1 MQQDEEFHACP
12 NADCS
17 WGVLLSATHSAPDVL
32 TRHTGA
38 FFAKGEGNI
47 FVCQLCSV
55 RHCLSCNV
63 PFHEDQTCEEYLAAE
78 RKEIADERTDA
89 GRRKTEETASLAF
102 LKTMSKPC
110 PQCGT
115 NLDKYDG
122 MRSPKPSSASLK
134 FRSLIQILGCDHVIC
149 KLEVGLFTSKVPC
162 H

>member
-1 MQQDEEFHACP
+1 MRELKKSLLASLIPGGTTLTLDRYLDKAAKSCMQQDEEFHACP
-12 NADCS
+12 SADCS
-17 WGVLLSATHSAPDVL
+17 WGMLLSAAYSMLDVL
-32 TRHTGA
+32 TPHTGA
-38 FFAKGEGNI
+38 FFAKGDGNI

-63 PFHEDQTCEEYLAAE
+63 PFHESLTCEEYLAAE
-78 RKEIADERTDA
+78 RKEVADERTDA

-122 MRSPKPSSASLK
+122 M
-134 FRSLIQILGCDHVIC
+134 
-149 KLEVGLFTSKVPC
+149 
-162 H
+162 